1 MLSAGYHYNQKEEDI
16 SPQQVVESTLFL
28 NDYFVFA
35 NRSPVFSD

>member
-1 MLSAGYHYNQKEEDI
+1 MLSAGYHYNQKEDI
-16 SPQQVVESTLFL
+16 FPQQVVESTLFL